1 MAAPDNPAAGRG
13 HHLGIVVQDFAA
25 ALQEMLAYLGFLDP
39 TLATG
44 RFGDGT
50 AEAVRSYQAARG
62 LSANGIANMKTQQ
75 LLQSEYAARYKNDPD
90 IWSVVDED

>member
-1 MAAPDNPAAGRG
+1 MP
-13 HHLGIVVQDFAA
+13 L
-25 ALQEMLAYLGFLDP
+25 L
-39 TLATG
+39 
-44 RFGDGT
+44 GT